1 MQESTWD
8 VFSILIDGGWVM
20 IPLFMLGLI
29 IYGLGISIILFFR
42 RANFRNATPEQVK
55 VWVEDP
61 STAEG
66 QVGEILRYAQ
76 DDVSSMEQIQ
86 TRFEEIR
93 LSEIP
98 RINLSIVVLGILVNT
113 APLMGLLGTVLGM
126 LTTFQGISMGGAEKT
141 TDLVAKGI
149 SEALITT
156 QMGLFLA
163 IPGYFLVYN
172 VKSKRASFESFL
184 VRLESMSLQEF
195 KRRSQAG
202 GKPTA

>member
-1 MQESTWD
+1 MQESTLD
-8 VFSILIDGGWVM
+8 VFKILIDGGWVM
-20 IPLFMLGLI
+20 IPLFMLGLV

-42 RANFRNATPEQVK
+42 RTTYRNATPEQVRT
-55 VWVEDP
+55 WVEDP
-61 STAEG
+61 STADG

-76 DDVSSMEQIQ
+76 EDVGSMEQIQ
-86 TRFEEIR
+86 SRFEEVR
-93 LSEIP
+93 LSEVP
-98 RINLSIVVLGILVNT
+98 RINLSIGVLSILVNA

-184 VRLESMSLQEF
+184 VRLESLTLQEF
-195 KRRSQAG
+195 KKQTQPGDSA
-202 GKPTA
+202 AA

>member
-1 MQESTWD
+1 MHESSWD
-8 VFSILIDGGWVM
+8 VFRILVDGGWVM
-20 IPLFMLGLI
+20 IPLFLLGLV
-29 IYGLGISIILFFR
+29 IYGLGISIIFFFR
-42 RANFRNATPEQVK
+42 RNNFRKATHAQVK
-55 VWVEDP
+55 AWVEDP
-61 STAEG
+61 SQADG

-76 DDVSSMEQIQ
+76 EDVSSMEQIQ

-98 RINLSIVVLGILVNT
+98 RINLSIVVLGVLVNA

-172 VKSKRASFESFL
+172 VKSKRAQFESFL
-184 VRLESMSLQEF
+184 VRLESLTLQEF
-195 KRRSQAG
+195 KKRAQSNGNA
-202 GKPTA
+202 AA

>member
-1 MQESTWD
+1 MQENTLD
-8 VFSILIDGGWVM
+8 VFNILIDGGWVM
-20 IPLFMLGLI
+20 IPLFILGLI
-29 IYGLGISIILFFR
+29 IYGLGLSIILFFR
-42 RANFRNATPEQVK
+42 KTDFRKATPELVRT
-55 VWVEDP
+55 WVEDP
-61 STAEG
+61 SKAEG

-76 DDVSSMEQIQ
+76 DDVESLEQIQ
-86 TRFEEIR
+86 TRFEEVR

-98 RINLSIVVLGILVNT
+98 RINLSIVVLSVLVNA

-172 VKSKRASFESFL
+172 VKAKRASFESFL
-184 VRLESMSLQEF
+184 VRLESLTLQEF
-195 KRRSQAG
+195 KRRSQTDDNA
-202 GKPTA
+202 AV